1 MASLNGRA
9 FEYIGAGTV
18 SNVAPA
24 ATSQRNSCEMSRW
37 YKREQNSREH
47 AFSGGETFVLQ
58 ADGSRDRLDEFSVFV
73 LTEVNGSPLISESAI
88 RRIVHTSATLRTAL

>member
-1 MASLNGRA
+1 MAERGASPHRVARWQTERRGGRA

-37 YKREQNSREH
+37 YKHEQNSLG
-47 AFSGGETFVLQ
+47 ALFFSGGKTIQIFG
-58 ADGSRDRLDEFSVFV
+58 DNSRDRLDEFSAFI
-73 LTEVNGSPLISESAI
+73 P
-88 RRIVHTSATLRTAL
+88 R